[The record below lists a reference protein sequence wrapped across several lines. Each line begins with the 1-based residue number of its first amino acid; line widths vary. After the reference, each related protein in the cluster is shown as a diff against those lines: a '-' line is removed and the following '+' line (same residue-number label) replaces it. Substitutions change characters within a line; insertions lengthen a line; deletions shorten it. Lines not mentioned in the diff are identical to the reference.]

1 MNTADLAIVVNGVV
15 LLAFGGAGWDLCRR
29 DKIRFGAGEG
39 ATKPVAP
46 PHFET
51 GTGGAS

>member
-29 DKIRFGAGEG
+29 DKIRFGAGK
-39 ATKPVAP
+39 ATPEPAATP
-46 PHFET
+46 AET
-51 GTGGAS
+51 GTGGPS